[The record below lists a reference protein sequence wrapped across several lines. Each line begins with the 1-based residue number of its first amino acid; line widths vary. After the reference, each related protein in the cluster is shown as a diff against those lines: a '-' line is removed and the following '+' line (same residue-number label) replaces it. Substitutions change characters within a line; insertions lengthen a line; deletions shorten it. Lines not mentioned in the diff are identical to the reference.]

1 MKHIMLTAL
10 ALGLAGCATP
20 KPVLQTAPVSIPP
33 LGTQST
39 KHLGEQL
46 LMQAEGVV
54 TKAIE
59 LGGAD
64 GMTTNVPA
72 GIYCNTGGDTYV
84 ATGNIEVGV
93 KNSFGDIILRKTD
106 LNYDGKQ
113 VCANGSFS
121 CYTPQEISITEI
133 PNKLCVKKDSFQQVI
148 EFNGKSGDT
157 LNFTYREFTGGMARS
172 AFTANFTM
180 DLNEGDELVYKGAG
194 IKDNAANNKQI
205 TYTVLKNFNTL

>member
-121 CYTPQEISITEI
+121 CYTPQEISIKEI

-148 EFNGKSGDT
+148 
-157 LNFTYREFTGGMARS
+157 
-172 AFTANFTM
+172 
-180 DLNEGDELVYKGAG
+180 V
-194 IKDNAANNKQI
+194 ANNIMSISQ
-205 TYTVLKNFNTL
+205 